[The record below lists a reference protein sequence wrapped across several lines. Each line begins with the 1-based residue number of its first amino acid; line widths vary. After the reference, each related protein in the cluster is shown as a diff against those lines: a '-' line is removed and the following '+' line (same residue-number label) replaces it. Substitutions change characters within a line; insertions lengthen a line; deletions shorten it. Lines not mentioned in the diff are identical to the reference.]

1 MLGCG
6 RSAERAAA
14 AVVAAAVSWF
24 AFERPILAL
33 KRFFV
38 TAPTSDSAT
47 PEPRERPAFTIEID
61 ARLAEPRRRSRFVT
75 RSMTQWMD
83 RTVARLRR

>member
-47 PEPRERPAFTIEID
+47 PEPPERPAFAIEID
-61 ARLAEPRRRSRFVT
+61 ARLAKPRRPSRFVS
-75 RSMTQWMD
+75 RSILRW
-83 RTVARLRR
+83 ARRYVG